1 MFTIADNHRNVLG
14 FEYGRVRAYA
24 LRAIGLTAI
33 GLAVQVVWGGCKPV
47 VQKRAGVGG
56 GLTHGAGGRG
66 AALDASGSRRDRA

>member
-56 GLTHGAGGRG
+56 LTRDTSGRG